1 MRKVKRAEEAKKKR
15 NTAKKKKKEAEKVL
29 REEAKAMAVRETKEA
44 KAPAAGDA
52 DLEDFSSRRS

>member
-1 MRKVKRAEEAKKKR
+1 MERAGEAKKKR
-15 NTAKKKKKEAEKVL
+15 NTAKKKNKVL
-29 REEAKAMAVRETKEA
+29 REETKAKAVRGTKDA